1 MDLES
6 ARGFRRGRRRPP
18 DSPQRCGGPACYP
31 VRPQMTLVTLDK
43 VVRRFGDYAILDG
56 LSLRVDE
63 GDRIGVVGDNGAGKT
78 TMIRILAGVDDADLG
93 HRNTRKDLRIAYGAQ
108 MPAMPKGTTVMDLVL
123 RGTGEHEALEQ
134 RMRALET
141 RMAAGD
147 EAALRDYGTLQ
158 AAFEAGGGYERK
170 HRVEKV
176 LAGLGFPL
184 ADLQKDVSVLSGGE
198 KSRVQLAILMT
209 TPADLL
215 ILDEPTNHLDLAG
228 IEFVEDFVVR
238 YPGACVVV
246 SHDRRFLDAI
256 ANAIVEV
263 ADGQA
268 NRWKGNF
275 SHYSQQR
282 DLALLSQARAF
293 KSQREF
299 VEKEMEYIRRNM
311 AGRMSAQAKGRL
323 KRLQRL
329 QLIDKPQG
337 KRAQMRLTFGATT
350 RGQQGQVAM
359 EAEDLTVRVGSKTL
373 LEHGAFRVWFGEVTA
388 LLGRNGA
395 GKTTLLRL
403 LAGIGQP
410 AAGVV
415 KRAHNLR
422 VGYFSQDKN
431 DLPQQGTVLE
441 ALRELDRTV
450 DERTLRDHL
459 ALFLFC
465 GDDVEKPVADLSG
478 GEKQRLSL
486 ARMTRAQFDLLCL
499 DEPTNHLDVAGTEGL
514 EQALKEFPGTVVLIT
529 HDRKLVDEVADRV
542 LWVED
547 GAVRTF
553 DQGLAQCQKVLADE
567 RAAVRAAEVEAREKA
582 AAKLAASAPPVEA
595 KKAIETGKVRNPLMF
610 QRLEERI
617 IKLEGELEALRAA
630 MLDPANYASA
640 SKMKELQAT
649 EVRLKAAIAEAYEQ
663 WENWQ

>member
-1 MDLES
+1 
-6 ARGFRRGRRRPP
+6 
-18 DSPQRCGGPACYP
+18 
-31 VRPQMTLVTLDK
+31 MTLVSLDK
-43 VVRRFGDYAILDG
+43 IVHRFGDHPVLDG

-78 TMIRILAGVDDADLG
+78 TMVRILAGVDEPDLG
-93 HRNTRKDLRIAYGAQ
+93 ERNTRRNLRIAYGAQ
-108 MPAMPKGTTVMDLVL
+108 MPAMPAGTTVEGLVL
-123 RGTGEHEALEQ
+123 HGTGEHSALEA
-134 RMRALET
+134 RMRSLEA
-141 RMAAGD
+141 RMAGGD
-147 EAALRDYGTLQ
+147 EAALREYGELQ
-158 AAFEAGGGYERK
+158 AAFEAGGGYDRK

-176 LAGLGFPL
+176 LFGLGFTEG
-184 ADLQKDVSVLSGGE
+184 DLQKDVSVLSGGE
-198 KSRVQLAILMT
+198 KSRTQLAILMT
-209 TPADLL
+209 TPAELL
-215 ILDEPTNHLDLAG
+215 ILDEPTNHLDLRG
-228 IEFVEDFVVR
+228 IEFVEDFVQR
-238 YPGACVVV
+238 YPGAVVVV
-246 SHDRRFLDAI
+246 SHDRTFLDAV

-263 ADGQA
+263 ADGVA

-275 SHYSQQR
+275 THYSQQR
-282 DLALLSQARAF
+282 DQALLAQARAY

-329 QLIDKPQG
+329 QLIDKPKG
-337 KRAQMRLTFGATT
+337 NRAAMRLTFGKTT
-350 RGQQGQVAM
+350 RGQQGQAAL
-359 EAEDLTVRVGSKTL
+359 ECEDLTVKAGSRTL
-373 LEHGAFRVWFGEVTA
+373 IEHGELRIWFGEVAA

-403 LAGIGQP
+403 LAGIGRP
-410 AAGVV
+410 AAGTI

-422 VGYFSQDKN
+422 IGYFSQEKN
-431 DLPQQGTVLE
+431 DLPAQGTVLE

-450 DERTLRDHL
+450 DDRELRDHL

-465 GDDVEKPVADLSG
+465 GDDVDKPVADLSG

-529 HDRKLVDEVADRV
+529 HDRRLVSEVADRV
-542 LWVED
+542 LWVEN
-547 GAVRTF
+547 GRIRTF
-553 DQGLAQCQKVLADE
+553 DQGLAQCQRVLAEE
-567 RAAVRAAEVEAREKA
+567 RTAARLAEAEARERQAQKTSA
-582 AAKLAASAPPVEA
+582 ANAEEP
-595 KKAIETGKVRNPLMF
+595 KKAIETGKVRNPLLF

-617 IKLEGELEALRAA
+617 MALEAAIEELRAA

-640 SKMKELQAT
+640 ARMKELQAT
-649 EVRLKAAIAEAYEQ
+649 EAAKKAELAEAYAQ

>member
-1 MDLES
+1 
-6 ARGFRRGRRRPP
+6 
-18 DSPQRCGGPACYP
+18 
-31 VRPQMTLVTLDK
+31 MTLVTLDK
-43 VVRRFGDYAILDG
+43 IVRRFGDEAILDG

-78 TMIRILAGVDDADLG
+78 TMIRILAGVDDADTG
-93 HRNTRKDLRIAYGAQ
+93 QRNTRNGLRIAYGAQ
-108 MPAMPKGTTVMDLVL
+108 MPAMPKGTTVLDLVL
-123 RGTGEHEALEQ
+123 RGTGEHGALEQ
-134 RMRALET
+134 RMRALEAK
-141 RMAAGD
+141 MAGGD
-147 EAALRDYGTLQ
+147 EAALREYGVLQ
-158 AAFEAGGGYERK
+158 AAFEAGGGYDRK
-170 HRVEKV
+170 HQVEKV
-176 LAGLGFPL
+176 LGGLGFPIE
-184 ADLQKDVSVLSGGE
+184 DLHKDVSVLSGGE

-215 ILDEPTNHLDLAG
+215 ILDEPTNHLDLQG

-238 YPGACVVV
+238 YPGASVVV

-256 ANAIVEV
+256 ANAIVQV
-263 ADGQA
+263 GDGIA
-268 NRWKGNF
+268 TRWKGNF

-282 DLALLSQARAF
+282 DLALLAQARAF

-299 VEKEMEYIRRNM
+299 VEKEMEFIRRNM

-329 QLIDKPQG
+329 QLIDKPKG
-337 KRAQMRLTFGATT
+337 NRAQMKLTFGSTT
-350 RGQQGQVAM
+350 RGQEGQVAL
-359 EAEDLTVRVGSKTL
+359 EGEDLLVKAGARTL
-373 LEHGAFRVWFGEVTA
+373 IEHGAFRVWFGEVTA

-410 AAGVV
+410 AGGTI

-422 VGYFSQDKN
+422 IGYFSQEKN
-431 DLPQQGTVLE
+431 DLPMHGTVLD

-465 GDDVEKPVADLSG
+465 GDDVEKPVGELSG

-486 ARMTRAQFDLLCL
+486 ARMTRAQFDLLCM

-529 HDRKLVDEVADRV
+529 HDRQLVEQVADRV
-542 LWVED
+542 LWVE
-547 GAVRTF
+547 GGTIRTF
-553 DQGLAQCQKVLADE
+553 DQGLVQCQRVLAEE
-567 RAAVRAAEVEAREKA
+567 RAAARAAEVEAREKA
-582 AAKLAASAPPVEA
+582 AKKAEAAAPAAEP

-610 QRLEERI
+610 QKLEERI
-617 IKLEGELEALRAA
+617 FVLEAEIEALRAA

-640 SKMKELQAT
+640 SKMKDLQAT
-649 EVRLKAAIAEAYEQ
+649 EVKKKQELAAAYEQ

>member
-1 MDLES
+1 
-6 ARGFRRGRRRPP
+6 
-18 DSPQRCGGPACYP
+18 
-31 VRPQMTLVTLDK
+31 MTLVTLDK
-43 VVRRFGDYAILDG
+43 IVRRFGEYAILDG

-78 TMIRILAGVDDADLG
+78 TMVRILAGVDEPDTG
-93 HRNTRKDLRIAYGAQ
+93 TRNPRRDLRVAFGQQ
-108 MPAMPKGTTVMDLVL
+108 MPAMPKGSTVLDLVL
-123 RGTGEHEALEQ
+123 RGTGEHDALEQ
-134 RMRALET
+134 RMRSLEA
-141 RMAAGD
+141 RMATGD
-147 EAALRDYGTLQ
+147 EPALRDYGVLQ
-158 AAFEAGGGYERK
+158 AAFEAGGGYDRK

-176 LAGLGFPL
+176 LGGLGFTT
-184 ADLQKDVSVLSGGE
+184 ADAQKDVSVLSGGE

-215 ILDEPTNHLDLAG
+215 ILDEPTNHLDLQG

-246 SHDRRFLDAI
+246 SHDRAFLDAI

-263 ADGQA
+263 GDGVA
-268 NRWKGNF
+268 SRWKGNF
-275 SHYSQQR
+275 AHYSKQR
-282 DLALLSQARAF
+282 DLALLTQARAF

-337 KRAQMRLTFGATT
+337 KRAQMRLSFGETT
-350 RGQQGQVAM
+350 RGQRGQTAI
-359 EAEDLTVRVGSKTL
+359 ECEGLTVRAGNRTL
-373 LEHGAFRVWFGEVTA
+373 LERADLRIWFGEVTA

-410 AAGVV
+410 AAGTIR
-415 KRAHNLR
+415 RAHGLR
-422 VGYFSQDKN
+422 IGYFSQDKH
-431 DLPQQGTVLE
+431 DLPPQGTVLE

-450 DERTLRDHL
+450 PEGPLRDHL

-465 GDDVEKPVADLSG
+465 GDDVDKPVAELSG

-486 ARMTRAQFDLLCL
+486 ARMLRSQFDLLCL

-514 EQALKEFPGTVVLIT
+514 EQALKEFPGTVVIVS
-529 HDRKLVDEVADRV
+529 HDRRLVDEIADRV
-542 LWVED
+542 AWVEN
-547 GAVRTF
+547 GSLRTF
-553 DQGLAQCQKVLADE
+553 DQGLAQCQRVLAEE
-567 RAAVRAAEVEAREKA
+567 RAAARAAETAARDE
-582 AAKLAASAPPVEA
+582 AAKKAQAEAPAAR
-595 KKAIETGKVRNPLMF
+595 KAIETGRVRNPLRF
-610 QRLEERI
+610 ARLEERI
-617 IKLEGELEALRAA
+617 MQLEADIVSLRAA
-630 MLDPANYASA
+630 MLEPDNYASA
-640 SKMKELQAT
+640 SRMKDLQGDERRLQA
-649 EVRLKAAIAEAYEQ
+649 ELADAYAQ
-663 WENWQ
+663 WENWA

>member
-1 MDLES
+1 
-6 ARGFRRGRRRPP
+6 
-18 DSPQRCGGPACYP
+18 
-31 VRPQMTLVTLDK
+31 MTLVTLDK
-43 VVRRFGDYAILDG
+43 IVRRFGEYAILDG

-78 TMIRILAGVDDADLG
+78 TMVRILAGIDEPDTG
-93 HRNTRKDLRIAYGAQ
+93 SRNPRRDLRVAYGAQ
-108 MPAMPKGTTVMDLVL
+108 MPAMPKGSTVLDLVL
-123 RGTGEHEALEQ
+123 RGTGEHDALEQ
-134 RMRALET
+134 RMRSLEA
-141 RMAAGD
+141 RMATGD
-147 EAALRDYGTLQ
+147 EPALREYGVLQ
-158 AAFEAGGGYERK
+158 AAFEAGGGYDRK

-176 LAGLGFPL
+176 LGGLGFTP
-184 ADLQKDVSVLSGGE
+184 ADVQKDVSVLSGGE

-215 ILDEPTNHLDLAG
+215 ILDEPTNHLDLQG

-246 SHDRRFLDAI
+246 SHDRAFLDAI

-263 ADGQA
+263 GDGVA
-268 NRWKGNF
+268 TRWKGNF
-275 SHYSQQR
+275 AHYSKQR
-282 DLALLSQARAF
+282 DLALLTQARAF

-329 QLIDKPQG
+329 QLIEKPQG
-337 KRAQMRLTFGATT
+337 KRAQMRLSFGETT
-350 RGQQGQVAM
+350 RGQRGQTAI
-359 EAEDLTVRVGSKTL
+359 ECEGLTVRAGNRTL
-373 LEHGAFRVWFGEVTA
+373 LERADLRIWFGEVTA

-410 AAGVV
+410 AAGTIR
-415 KRAHNLR
+415 RAHNLR
-422 VGYFSQDKN
+422 VGYFSQDKH
-431 DLPQQGTVLE
+431 DLPHQGTVLD

-450 DERTLRDHL
+450 PEGPLRDHL

-465 GDDVEKPVADLSG
+465 GDDVDKPVAELSG

-486 ARMTRAQFDLLCL
+486 ARMLRSQFDLLCL

-514 EQALKEFPGTVVLIT
+514 EQALKEFPGTVVIVS
-529 HDRKLVDEVADRV
+529 HDRRLVDEIADRV
-542 LWVED
+542 AWVEN
-547 GAVRTF
+547 GGLRTF
-553 DQGLAQCQKVLADE
+553 DQGLAQCQRVLAEE
-567 RAAVRAAEVEAREKA
+567 RAAVRAAETAARDE
-582 AAKLAASAPPVEA
+582 AAKKAQAEAPAA
-595 KKAIETGKVRNPLMF
+595 KKAIETGRVRNPLLF
-610 QRLEERI
+610 ARLEERI
-617 IKLEGELEALRAA
+617 MQLEADIASLRAS

-640 SKMKELQAT
+640 SRMKELQGD
-649 EVRLKAAIAEAYEQ
+649 ERRLQAELADAYAQ
-663 WENWQ
+663 WENWS

>member
-1 MDLES
+1 
-6 ARGFRRGRRRPP
+6 
-18 DSPQRCGGPACYP
+18 
-31 VRPQMTLVTLDK
+31 MTLIALDK
-43 VVRRFGDYAILDG
+43 IVRRFGDFAILDG
-56 LSLRVDE
+56 LALRVDE

-78 TMIRILAGVDDADLG
+78 TMVRILAGVDDADTG
-93 HRNTRKDLRIAYGAQ
+93 TRNARKDLRIAYGAQ
-108 MPAMPKGTTVMDLVL
+108 MPAMPKGTTVLDLVL
-123 RGTGEHEALEQ
+123 RGTGEHDALER
-134 RMRALET
+134 RMRELEA
-141 RMAAGD
+141 RMATGD
-147 EAALRDYGTLQ
+147 EAALRAYGELQ
-158 AAFEAGGGYERK
+158 AAFEAGGGYDRK

-176 LAGLGFPL
+176 LAGIGFPL
-184 ADLQKDVSVLSGGE
+184 ADLAKDVSVLSGGE

-215 ILDEPTNHLDLAG
+215 ILDEPTNHLDLQG

-263 ADGQA
+263 ADGVA

-275 SHYSQQR
+275 SHYSKQR
-282 DLALLSQARAF
+282 DLALLTQARAF

-337 KRAQMRLTFGATT
+337 KRAQMRLTFGAST
-350 RGQQGQVAM
+350 RGQQGQVAL
-359 EAEDLTVRVGSKTL
+359 EAEELTMKVGGKTL
-373 LEHGAFRVWFGEVTA
+373 LEQSAFRVWFGEVTA

-410 AAGVV
+410 AAGTI

-422 VGYFSQDKN
+422 IGYFSQDKN

-465 GDDVEKPVADLSG
+465 GDDVEKPVAELSG

-486 ARMTRAQFDLLCL
+486 ARMTRAQFDMLCL

-542 LWVED
+542 LWVEN
-547 GAVRTF
+547 GSVRTF
-553 DQGLAQCQKVLADE
+553 DQGLTQCQKVLADE

-617 IKLEGELEALRAA
+617 MKLEAELEALRAS

-640 SKMKELQAT
+640 SKMKELQGN

>member
-1 MDLES
+1 
-6 ARGFRRGRRRPP
+6 
-18 DSPQRCGGPACYP
+18 
-31 VRPQMTLVTLDK
+31 MTLVTLDK

-93 HRNTRKDLRIAYGAQ
+93 QRNTRKDLRIAYGAQ

-228 IEFVEDFVVR
+228 IDFVEDFVVR

-415 KRAHNLR
+415 ERAHNLR

-465 GDDVEKPVADLSG
+465 GDDVEKPVAELSG

>member
-1 MDLES
+1 
-6 ARGFRRGRRRPP
+6 
-18 DSPQRCGGPACYP
+18 
-31 VRPQMTLVTLDK
+31 MTLVTLDK

-93 HRNTRKDLRIAYGAQ
+93 QRNTRKDLRIAYGAQ

-238 YPGACVVV
+238 SPGGSVVV
-246 SHDRRFLDAI
+246 SHDRRCLDAI

-465 GDDVEKPVADLSG
+465 GDDVEKPVAELSG

>member
-1 MDLES
+1 
-6 ARGFRRGRRRPP
+6 
-18 DSPQRCGGPACYP
+18 
-31 VRPQMTLVTLDK
+31 MTLVTLDK
-43 VVRRFGDYAILDG
+43 IVRRFGEEAILDG

-78 TMIRILAGVDDADLG
+78 TMVRILAGVDDCDTG
-93 HRNTRKDLRIAYGAQ
+93 QRNTRNGLRIAYGAQ
-108 MPAMPKGTTVMDLVL
+108 MPAMPKGTTVQDLVL
-123 RGTGEHEALEQ
+123 RGTGEHGALEQ

-141 RMAAGD
+141 RMATGD
-147 EAALRDYGTLQ
+147 EAALREYGVLQ
-158 AAFEAGGGYERK
+158 AAFEAGGGYDRK
-170 HRVEKV
+170 HQVEKV
-176 LAGLGFPL
+176 LSGLGFPI

-215 ILDEPTNHLDLAG
+215 ILDEPTNHLDLQG

-263 ADGQA
+263 ADGTA

-275 SHYSQQR
+275 THYSKQR
-282 DLALLSQARAF
+282 DLALLTQARQF

-299 VEKEMEYIRRNM
+299 VEKEMEFIRRNM

-337 KRAQMRLTFGATT
+337 KRAQMRLTFGSST

-359 EAEDLTVRVGSKTL
+359 EGEDLTVKAGSKLL
-373 LEHGAFRVWFGEVTA
+373 LEQTNFRIWFGEVTA

-403 LAGIGQP
+403 LAGIGAP
-410 AAGVV
+410 SGGTI

-422 VGYFSQDKN
+422 IGYFSQEKN
-431 DLPQQGTVLE
+431 DLPMHGTVLD

-465 GDDVEKPVADLSG
+465 GDDIEKPVGELSG

-529 HDRKLVDEVADRV
+529 HDRQLVDEVADRV
-542 LWVED
+542 LWVE
-547 GAVRTF
+547 GGTVRTF
-553 DQGLAQCQKVLADE
+553 EQGLTQCQKVLADE
-567 RAAVRAAEVEAREKA
+567 RAAARAAEAEARDKA
-582 AAKLAASAPPVEA
+582 AAKAASAQPVEV
-595 KKAIETGKVRNPLMF
+595 KKAIETGKVRNPKMF
-610 QRLEERI
+610 E
-617 IKLEGELEALRAA
+617 KLEQRIMTLEAELEALRAA

-640 SKMKELQAT
+640 AKMKQLQGD
-649 EVRLKAAIAEAYEQ
+649 EVRLKAEIAEAYTQ

>member
-1 MDLES
+1 
-6 ARGFRRGRRRPP
+6 
-18 DSPQRCGGPACYP
+18 
-31 VRPQMTLVTLDK
+31 
-43 VVRRFGDYAILDG
+43 
-56 LSLRVDE
+56 
-63 GDRIGVVGDNGAGKT
+63 
-78 TMIRILAGVDDADLG
+78 
-93 HRNTRKDLRIAYGAQ
+93 
-108 MPAMPKGTTVMDLVL
+108 
-123 RGTGEHEALEQ
+123 
-134 RMRALET
+134 
-141 RMAAGD
+141 
-147 EAALRDYGTLQ
+147 
-158 AAFEAGGGYERK
+158 
-170 HRVEKV
+170 
-176 LAGLGFPL
+176 
-184 ADLQKDVSVLSGGE
+184 LSGGE

-263 ADGQA
+263 ADGVA

-282 DLALLSQARAF
+282 DLALLTQARAF

-311 AGRMSAQAKGRL
+311 AGRMSSQAKGRL

-329 QLIDKPQG
+329 QLIDKPKG
-337 KRAQMRLTFGATT
+337 NRAAMKLTFGATT
-350 RGQQGQVAM
+350 RGQQGQVAI
-359 EAEDLTVRVGSKTL
+359 ECEDVTVTAGPRTL
-373 LEHGAFRVWFGEVTA
+373 LEHGMLRVWFGEVLA

-410 AAGVV
+410 AKGTIR
-415 KRAHNLR
+415 RAHNLR
-422 VGYFSQDKN
+422 IGYFSQEKN
-431 DLPQQGTVLE
+431 DLPQQGTVIE

-450 DERTLRDHL
+450 DERSLRDHL

-465 GDDVEKPVADLSG
+465 GDDVDKPVTELSG

-514 EQALKEFPGTVVLIT
+514 EQALKEFPGTIVLIT
-529 HDRKLVDEVADRV
+529 HDRQLVESVADRV
-542 LWVED
+542 AWIEN
-547 GAVRTF
+547 GAIRTF
-553 DQGLAQCQKVLADE
+553 DQGLAQCQRVLAEERSRARAAESDARE
-567 RAAVRAAEVEAREKA
+567 RAA
-582 AAKLAASAPPVEA
+582 AKDAPPPEEP
-595 KKAIETGKVRNPLMF
+595 KKAIETGKVRNPLLF

-617 IKLEGELEALRAA
+617 FALEAGLEDLRAA
-630 MLDPANYASA
+630 MLLPDNYASA
-640 SKMKELQAT
+640 TKMKQLQADET
-649 EVRLKAAIAEAYEQ
+649 AKKRELAEAYEQ

>member
-1 MDLES
+1 
-6 ARGFRRGRRRPP
+6 
-18 DSPQRCGGPACYP
+18 
-31 VRPQMTLVTLDK
+31 MTLIALDK
-43 VVRRFGDYAILDG
+43 IVRRFGDFAILDG

-78 TMIRILAGVDDADLG
+78 TMVRILAGVDDPDTG
-93 HRNTRKDLRIAYGAQ
+93 TRNARKDLRIAYGAQ
-108 MPAMPKGTTVMDLVL
+108 MPAMPKGTTVLDLVL
-123 RGTGEHEALEQ
+123 RGTGEHDALER
-134 RMRALET
+134 RMRELEAK
-141 RMAAGD
+141 MATGD
-147 EAALRDYGTLQ
+147 EAALRAYGELQ
-158 AAFEAGGGYERK
+158 AAFEAGGGYDRK
-170 HRVEKV
+170 HKVEKV
-176 LAGLGFPL
+176 LAGIGFPL
-184 ADLQKDVSVLSGGE
+184 ADLAKDVSVLSGGE

-215 ILDEPTNHLDLAG
+215 ILDEPTNHLDLQG
-228 IEFVEDFVVR
+228 IEFAEDFVVR

-263 ADGQA
+263 ADGVA

-275 SHYSQQR
+275 SHYSKQR
-282 DLALLSQARAF
+282 DLALLTQARAF

-299 VEKEMEYIRRNM
+299 VEREMEYIRRNM

-329 QLIDKPQG
+329 QLIEKPQG
-337 KRAQMRLTFGATT
+337 KRAQMRLTFGQTT
-350 RGQQGQVAM
+350 RGQQGQVAL
-359 EAEDLTVRVGSKTL
+359 EGADLTVKA
-373 LEHGAFRVWFGEVTA
+373 GARALIERAEFRVWFGEVTA

-403 LAGIGQP
+403 LAGIGTP
-410 AAGVV
+410 FAGAIR
-415 KRAHNLR
+415 RAHNLR
-422 VGYFSQDKN
+422 IGYFSQEKN
-431 DLPQQGTVLE
+431 DLPQHGTALD

-450 DERTLRDHL
+450 PEGPLRDHL

-465 GDDVEKPVADLSG
+465 GEDVEKPVAELSG
-478 GEKQRLSL
+478 GEKQRLAL

-529 HDRKLVDEVADRV
+529 HDRQLVDEVADRV

-547 GAVRTF
+547 GTVRTF
-553 DQGLAQCQKVLADE
+553 DQGLAQCQRVLADE
-567 RAAVRAAEVEAREKA
+567 RAAARAAEAEAKDAAARKA
-582 AAKLAASAPPVEA
+582 AAAQPVAEA
-595 KKAIETGKVRNPLMF
+595 KKAIETGKVRNPRMF
-610 QRLEERI
+610 QKLEERI
-617 IKLEGELEALRAA
+617 MQLEADIEGLRAA

-640 SKMKELQAT
+640 SKMKALQADET
-649 EVRLKAAIAEAYEQ
+649 QRKQELADAYAQ
-663 WENWQ
+663 WENWS

>member
-1 MDLES
+1 
-6 ARGFRRGRRRPP
+6 
-18 DSPQRCGGPACYP
+18 
-31 VRPQMTLVTLDK
+31 MTLVTLDK
-43 VVRRFGDYAILDG
+43 IVRRFGDEAILDG
-56 LSLRVDE
+56 LSLRIDE

-78 TMIRILAGVDDADLG
+78 TMVRILAGVDDADTG
-93 HRNTRKDLRIAYGAQ
+93 QRNTRRGLRIAYGAQ
-108 MPAMPKGTTVMDLVL
+108 MPAMPKGSTVQDFVM
-123 RGTGEHEALEQ
+123 RGTGEHDALER
-134 RMRALET
+134 RMRQLE
-141 RMAAGD
+141 AGMVAG
-147 EAALRDYGTLQ
+147 EPAALRDYGELQ
-158 AAFEAGGGYERK
+158 AAFEAGGGYDRK

-176 LAGLGFPL
+176 LSGLGFQL

-198 KSRVQLAILMT
+198 SSRVQLAILMT

-215 ILDEPTNHLDLAG
+215 MLDEPTNHLDLQG

-238 YPGACVVV
+238 YPGAVLVV

-256 ANAIVEV
+256 ATSIVEV
-263 ADGQA
+263 GDGVA
-268 NRWKGNF
+268 TRYKGNF
-275 SHYSQQR
+275 SHYRQQR
-282 DLALLSQARAF
+282 DLALLSQARQF

-299 VEKEMEYIRRNM
+299 IDKEMDYIRRNM

-329 QLIDKPQG
+329 QLIDKPKG
-337 KRAQMRLTFGATT
+337 NRAQMRLTFGKTT
-350 RGQQGQVAM
+350 RGQQGQVAI
-359 EAEDLTVRVGSKTL
+359 EGEDITVKAGPRVL
-373 LEHGAFRVWFGEVTA
+373 IEHGMLRVWFGEITA

-410 AAGVV
+410 AAGAL
-415 KRAHNLR
+415 RFAHNLR
-422 VGYFSQDKN
+422 IGYFSQEKN

-450 DERTLRDHL
+450 NEGTLRDHL

-465 GDDVEKPVADLSG
+465 GDDVDKPVTELSG

-529 HDRKLVDEVADRV
+529 HDRALVEQVADRV
-542 LWVED
+542 AWVEN
-547 GAVRTF
+547 GAIRTF
-553 DQGLAQCQKVLADE
+553 DQGLAQCQRVLADE
-567 RAAVRAAEVEAREKA
+567 RAAARAAEAAERERLAKKAEAA
-582 AAKLAASAPPVEA
+582 APPVEA
-595 KKAIETGKVRNPLMF
+595 KKAIETGKVRNPLLF

-617 IKLEGELEALRAA
+617 MTLEAAIESTRAA
-630 MLDPANYASA
+630 MLAPENYASA
-640 SKMKELQAT
+640 SKMKDLQA
-649 EVRLKAAIAEAYEQ
+649 EQARLERELAEAYIQ

>member
-1 MDLES
+1 
-6 ARGFRRGRRRPP
+6 
-18 DSPQRCGGPACYP
+18 
-31 VRPQMTLVTLDK
+31 MTLVTLDK
-43 VVRRFGDYAILDG
+43 IVRRFGEHAILDG

-78 TMIRILAGVDDADLG
+78 TMVRILAGVDEPDTGA
-93 HRNTRKDLRIAYGAQ
+93 RNPRRDLRVAYGAQ
-108 MPAMPKGTTVMDLVL
+108 MPAMPAGTTVLELVL
-123 RGTGEHEALEQ
+123 RGTGEHEALAQ
-134 RMRALET
+134 RMRALEE
-141 RMAAGD
+141 RLAGGD
-147 EAALRDYGTLQ
+147 EAALRDYGVLQ

-176 LAGLGFPL
+176 LGGLGFGA
-184 ADLQKDVSVLSGGE
+184 ADLEKDVAALSGGE

-215 ILDEPTNHLDLAG
+215 ILDEPTNHLDLQG
-228 IEFVEDFVVR
+228 IEFVEDFVRR

-246 SHDRRFLDAI
+246 SHDRRFLDAV

-268 NRWKGNF
+268 TRWKGNF
-275 SHYSQQR
+275 THYSRQR
-282 DLALLSQARAF
+282 DLALLTQARAY

-299 VEKEMEYIRRNM
+299 LDKEMEYIRRNM

-337 KRAQMRLTFGATT
+337 RRSQLRLSFGETT
-350 RGQQGQVAM
+350 RGQRGQAAI
-359 EAEDLTVRVGSKTL
+359 ECEGLTVRAGD
-373 LEHGAFRVWFGEVTA
+373 RVLIGRADLRIWFGEVTA

-410 AAGVV
+410 AAGTIR
-415 KRAHNLR
+415 RAHNLR
-422 VGYFSQDKN
+422 IGYFSQDKS
-431 DLPQQGTVLE
+431 DLPPQGTVLD

-450 DERTLRDHL
+450 PEGPLRDHL

-465 GDDVEKPVADLSG
+465 GDDVDKPVAELSG

-486 ARMTRAQFDLLCL
+486 ARLLRSQFDLLCL

-514 EQALKEFPGTVVLIT
+514 EQALKEFPGTVVLVT
-529 HDRKLVDEVADRV
+529 HDRQLVDEVADRV

-547 GAVRTF
+547 GAVRAF
-553 DQGLAQCQKVLADE
+553 DQGLAQCQRVLAEE
-567 RAAVRAAEVEAREKA
+567 RAAARAAEQAAREA
-582 AAKLAASAPPVEA
+582 AARREAPAAAPA
-595 KKAIETGKVRNPLMF
+595 KRAIETGRVRNPLLF

-617 IKLEGELEALRAA
+617 MQLEADIAARREA
-630 MLDPANYASA
+630 MLDPANYAST
-640 SKMKELQAT
+640 SRMKELQAD
-649 EVRLKAAIAEAYEQ
+649 EQRLQQELAAAYEQ
-663 WENWQ
+663 WENWA

>member
-1 MDLES
+1 
-6 ARGFRRGRRRPP
+6 
-18 DSPQRCGGPACYP
+18 
-31 VRPQMTLVTLDK
+31 MTLVTLDK
-43 VVRRFGDYAILDG
+43 ITRRFGEFAILDG

-78 TMIRILAGVDDADLG
+78 TMVRILAGVDDADTG
-93 HRNTRKDLRIAYGAQ
+93 QRNPRRDLRIAYGAQ
-108 MPAMPKGTTVMDLVL
+108 MPAMPKGTTVQDLVL
-123 RGTGEHEALEQ
+123 RGTGEHDALER
-134 RMRALET
+134 RMRELEA
-141 RMAAGD
+141 RMAGGD
-147 EAALRDYGTLQ
+147 EAALRQYGELQ

-176 LAGLGFPL
+176 LGGLGFPL

-198 KSRVQLAILMT
+198 RSRVQLAILMT

-215 ILDEPTNHLDLAG
+215 ILDEPTNHLDLQG

-238 YPGACVVV
+238 YPGASVVV

-263 ADGQA
+263 ADGVA

-275 SHYSQQR
+275 SHYSKQR
-282 DLALLSQARAF
+282 DLALLTQARAF
-293 KSQREF
+293 KSQRDF
-299 VEKEMEYIRRNM
+299 VEKEMEFIRRNM

-329 QLIDKPQG
+329 QIIDKPKG
-337 KRAQMRLTFGATT
+337 NRAQMKLSFGGGT
-350 RGQQGQVAM
+350 RGQQGQTAI
-359 EAEDLTVRVGSKTL
+359 ECEDVTVKAGPRTL
-373 LEHGAFRVWFGEVTA
+373 IERGELRIWFGEVTA

-410 AAGVV
+410 AGGTI

-422 VGYFSQDKN
+422 IGYFSQDKN
-431 DLPQQGTVLE
+431 DLPHQGTVLE

-465 GDDVEKPVADLSG
+465 GDDVEKPVGELSG

-514 EQALKEFPGTVVLIT
+514 EQALKEYPGTVVLIT
-529 HDRKLVDEVADRV
+529 HDRRLVTEVADRV
-542 LWVED
+542 AWVEN
-547 GAVRTF
+547 GRVRTF
-553 DQGLAQCQKVLADE
+553 DQGLAQCQRVLADE
-567 RAAVRAAEVEAREKA
+567 RAAARAADSEAREVAARKA
-582 AAKLAASAPPVEA
+582 AAAQPAPPPA
-595 KKAIETGKVRNPLMF
+595 KAIATGKVRNPLLF

-617 IKLEGELEALRAA
+617 MAIEAAIEAVRAA
-630 MLDPANYASA
+630 MLLPENYAS
-640 SKMKELQAT
+640 STRMKELQLEETA
-649 EVRLKAAIAEAYEQ
+649 RKAELAAAYEQ

>member
-1 MDLES
+1 
-6 ARGFRRGRRRPP
+6 
-18 DSPQRCGGPACYP
+18 
-31 VRPQMTLVTLDK
+31 MTLVTLDK
-43 VVRRFGDYAILDG
+43 IVRRFGDFPILDG

-93 HRNTRKDLRIAYGAQ
+93 QRNPRKNLRIAYGAQ
-108 MPAMPKGTTVMDLVL
+108 MPPMPKGTTVQDLVL
-123 RGTGEHEALEQ
+123 RGTGEHDALEQ
-134 RMRALET
+134 RMRALEA
-141 RMAAGD
+141 RMATGD
-147 EAALRDYGTLQ
+147 EAALRDYGELQ

-176 LAGLGFPL
+176 LGGLGFPI
-184 ADLQKDVSVLSGGE
+184 ADLAKDVSVLSGGE

-215 ILDEPTNHLDLAG
+215 ILDEPTNHLDLQG

-246 SHDRRFLDAI
+246 SHDRAFLDAI

-263 ADGQA
+263 ADGVA

-282 DLALLSQARAF
+282 DLVLLSQARAY

-329 QLIDKPQG
+329 QLIDKPKG
-337 KRAQMRLTFGATT
+337 NRAQMRLTFGQTT
-350 RGQQGQVAM
+350 RGQQGQVAI
-359 EAEDLTVRVGSKTL
+359 EAEGLRVKAGSRVL
-373 LEHGAFRVWFGEVTA
+373 LEQADLRIWFGEVTA

-403 LAGIGQP
+403 LAGVGTP
-410 AAGVV
+410 AGGAIR
-415 KRAHNLR
+415 RAHNLR
-422 VGYFSQDKN
+422 IGYFSQEKN
-431 DLPQQGTVLE
+431 DLPQQGTVLD

-465 GDDVEKPVADLSG
+465 GDDIEKPVAELSG

-529 HDRKLVDEVADRV
+529 HDRRLVESVADRV

-547 GAVRTF
+547 GRIRAF
-553 DQGLAQCQKVLADE
+553 DQGLAQCQRVFAEE
-567 RAAVRAAEVEAREKA
+567 RAAARAAESEAREKA
-582 AAKLAASAPPVEA
+582 ARKAEAQAPPVEG
-595 KKAIETGKVRNPLMF
+595 KKAIDTGKVRNPLLF

-617 IKLEGELEALRAA
+617 VALEGELEGLREA
-630 MLDPANYASA
+630 MLLPDNYGSVA
-640 SKMKELQAT
+640 KIKELAAR
-649 EVRLKAAIAEAYEQ
+649 EVALKGELAAAYEQ